1 MLLLNISRA
10 SVQTSG
16 MEQNRQEGGGGL
28 ETRRRSLRPKLD
40 PTAVAARLGREG
52 DLGECKKKG
61 QRCGFEGAVHPI
73 TSSARRRR
81 EGQGLGA
88 V

>member
-1 MLLLNISRA
+1 MISGQSSWALVEVFCLLLLNISRA

-40 PTAVAARLGREG
+40 PTAVAARLGRDG
-52 DLGECKKKG
+52 DLGEWKK
-61 QRCGFEGAVHPI
+61 RPVRF
-73 TSSARRRR
+73 
-81 EGQGLGA
+81 
-88 V
+88 